1 LNSPTTKSSLSEP
14 QSRLVELLQNVN
26 FGRIE
31 GLHVR
36 GGQPVFDPP
45 PRVVQKLKM
54 GGDNGPRP
62 EASMHDFILKH
73 QTIELLETIARIG
86 DGQVLAIEVKNG
98 LAFSIEIERLVE
110 AEGHVRN
117 SV

>member
-1 LNSPTTKSSLSEP
+1 MNQLTHKSSLSEA
-14 QSRLVELLQNVN
+14 QSRLVELLQILN

-36 GGQPVFDPP
+36 GGQPTFDPP
-45 PRVVQKLKM
+45 PVLIEKRKM
-54 GGDNGPRP
+54 GGDNGPRA
-62 EASMHDFILKH
+62 EASFHDFVLKH

-98 LAFSIEIERLVE
+98 LAFSMEIQHQLEPE
-110 AEGHVRN
+110 AGASHE
-117 SV
+117 